1 MTEITAAM
9 VKELRERTGAAMMSC
24 KKALDESKGDM
35 EAAVDVL
42 RKGGEAKAAK
52 RSGKVAAEGKVVLA
66 TSEDNKVA
74 FIVEVNSETDFV
86 ARDSNFVEFV
96 QTIAECGLAQKVT
109 EVDALLAL
117 PLEGKGGQTV
127 EQVRQDLIN
136 KLGENIKVRRVA
148 LLQSDGIV
156 GSYCHGGRIGVL
168 VALDKDNAELA
179 KDIAMHVA
187 ALKPQALSPDDLS
200 NDLIEREKDI
210 FSAQAKESGKPDD
223 IVAKMV
229 AGRLKK
235 FLKEVSLV
243 GQPFVKDPNQT
254 VAELLKA
261 NSAEVK
267 AFVRFEVGEGIEK
280 ESQNFADEVMAQ
292 VQGND

>member
-1 MTEITAAM
+1 MTITAAM

-24 KKALDESKGDM
+24 KKALE
-35 EAAVDVL
+35 EAEGNIETAVDVL
-42 RKGGEAKAAK
+42 RKAGEAKAAK
-52 RSGKVAAEGKVVLA
+52 RSGKVAAEGKVTVTMSA
-66 TSEDNKVA
+66 DKKKA
-74 FIVEVNSETDFV
+74 FIIEVNSETDFV
-86 ARDSNFVEFV
+86 ARDGHFSEFV
-96 QTIAECGLAQKVT
+96 QTLAERGLVEGIT

-117 PLEGKGGQTV
+117 PLQSGADQTI
-127 EQVRQDLIN
+127 EQARQELIN

-148 LLQSDGIV
+148 LLTSDGIV
-156 GSYCHGGRIGVL
+156 GNYCHGDRIGVL
-168 VALDKDNAELA
+168 VALDKDNAVLA

-187 ALKPQALSPDDLS
+187 ALKPQAINPSDVPEDL
-200 NDLIEREKDI
+200 LEREKAI

-229 AGRLKK
+229 TGRLNK

-243 GQPFVKDPNQT
+243 GQSFVKDPNQT
-254 VAELLKA
+254 VADLLKA
-261 NSAEVK
+261 QGAQVE

-280 ESQNFADEVMAQ
+280 ASQNFADEVMAQ